1 MWRKKTN
8 GKNLNNYDKIREF
21 DQFYS
26 NNYRYLLGFSKSIN
40 PQADYESLTHDLYI
54 RARNRIEVN
63 GFSGDTFLNYTRVGL
78 MNLYKSNYRSDKK
91 HQLIDIENPDY
102 YGCVEEHL
110 QMKEYQEEQQDELN
124 NLNTYLT
131 SNVYEYLDKYTT
143 PKEQY
148 IFKTYYLL
156 SHHHIN
162 YKELSRITGYSI
174 TSVSN
179 IIKRLKKQLRVSLS
193 LYIREGINMEELL
206 EQTRL
211 QLLEPINAG
220 NWEKYKALYKK
231 IYGSDYR
238 KCECKRQNL
247 MNEIIN
253 WYNQNK

>member
-1 MWRKKTN
+1 
-8 GKNLNNYDKIREF
+8 LNEIYNDKIREF
-21 DQFYS
+21 DQFFC
-26 NNYRYLLGFSKSIN
+26 NNYKYLIGFSKSIN
-40 PQADYESLTHDLYI
+40 PQADYESLTHDLYL
-54 RARNRIEVN
+54 RARNRIADN

-78 MNLYKSNYRSDKK
+78 MNLYKSHYRTTKK

-102 YGCVEEHL
+102 YNLTEEVL
-110 QMKEYQEEQQDELN
+110 AMKEYQDIQQEEQNQT
-124 NLNTYLT
+124 NTYLT
-131 SNVYEYLDKYTT
+131 SNVYEYLDRYAT

-156 SHHHIN
+156 KHHHIN
-162 YKELSRITGYSI
+162 YKQLSEITGYSI

-179 IIKRLKKQLRVSLS
+179 IIKRLKKQLRRDLNS
-193 LYIREGINMEELL
+193 YIINGLTMDELL
-206 EQTRL
+206 EQTRM

-220 NWEKYKALYKK
+220 NWENYKALYKR
-231 IYGSDYR
+231 IYGVDYR